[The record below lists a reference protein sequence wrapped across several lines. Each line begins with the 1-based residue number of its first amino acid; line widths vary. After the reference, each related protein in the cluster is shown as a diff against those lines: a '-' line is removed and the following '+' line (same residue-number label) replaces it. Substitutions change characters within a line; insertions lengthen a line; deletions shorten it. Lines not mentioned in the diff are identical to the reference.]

1 MDSVCNCFT
10 NNAGNFVIS
19 GAFGS
24 TAGTTFGSSGILI
37 INSCLLWENIKC
49 LSREL
54 TALIFNAGFGTG
66 GSLFGAKTTA
76 TTGFGTVT
84 SSQTGT
90 NLFGTTAT
98 GSTGLFGGANA
109 QKTSTFSTVFLFFV
123 LCVSQLA
130 IHLFATLVMLIFKY
144 VCSIMLHVNL

>member
-1 MDSVCNCFT
+1 ML
-10 NNAGNFVIS
+10 VILL
-19 GAFGS
+19 FQV
-24 TAGTTFGSSGILI
+24 LLVVLLEQHLEVQVYL

-84 SSQTGT
+84 PSQTGT

-109 QKTSTFSTVFLFFV
+109 QKTSTFSTVFLFC
-123 LCVSQLA
+123 LLQ
-130 IHLFATLVMLIFKY
+130 Y
-144 VCSIMLHVNL
+144 VCHS

>member
-1 MDSVCNCFT
+1 M
-10 NNAGNFVIS
+10 
-19 GAFGS
+19 
-24 TAGTTFGSSGILI
+24 
-37 INSCLLWENIKC
+37 C

-54 TALIFNAGFGTG
+54 TALMFNAGFGTG

-84 SSQTGT
+84 PSQTGT

-109 QKTSTFSTVFLFFV
+109 QKTSMFSPVFCV
-123 LCVSQLA
+123 LQYVSQLA
-130 IHLFATLVMLIFKY
+130 IYLFPTLVTVIFKY
-144 VCSIMLHVNL
+144 VCCIMLHVNL